1 MAKTKIN
8 PIYFEYRAIQE
19 DLEDIEG
26 LDPAH
31 VMRLQVRLCELKM
44 EIAAHEKNMAEERK
58 TVYRKK
64 PTKKR
69 FAGELSDLVAFRHLL
84 TNREAVRKY
93 PVGTINGWADKL
105 SKGIVPSICE
115 KLLKENGY
123 SVFQIRKWKKP
134 KARK

>member
-1 MAKTKIN
+1 
-8 PIYFEYRAIQE
+8 
-19 DLEDIEG
+19 
-26 LDPAH
+26 
-31 VMRLQVRLCELKM
+31 
-44 EIAAHEKNMAEERK
+44 MAEERK

-69 FAGELSDLVAFRHLL
+69 FAGELSDLVAFKHLL

-105 SKGIVPSICE
+105 SKGVVPSICE